1 MGCCCAIIPCWT
13 LKIKINAR
21 RNYYCRESLS
31 QWNPATRNVYL
42 KRNNAFYLGLSAFV
56 FFSNVPTYLPD
67 DVEVFNQQHDEWVR
81 CMVGANQGECL
92 SPSLSNSLS
101 LSPSHFLTLP
111 DSTWIHNLVS
121 CTRVY
126 LYTLLV
132 VGICDPDFM
141 PLEGGITST
150 ACLNGP
156 LLYKDLLF
164 KIRCLSETLG
174 ACTVAIETTIFLC
187 S

>member
-1 MGCCCAIIPCWT
+1 MCFNSLLNTKSKNKRAAELLLPGKSQPM
-13 LKIKINAR
+13 
-21 RNYYCRESLS
+21 ES
-31 QWNPATRNVYL
+31 RDK
-42 KRNNAFYLGLSAFV
+42 KRIFKEKQHFLFRAFGFV

-164 KIRCLSETLG
+164 KICCLSETLG